1 MDGETYGEGHMQSD
15 EEFYRKMREGSLPT
29 TSQINPQSAKEQ
41 FLKVLNTGKDVLCIS
56 FSSGLSGTYN
66 SCALAAEELREE
78 GWHIEVIDSL
88 CASLGQGLL
97 LYKAVER
104 KEKGASFAE
113 VIYRSED
120 KPALTQIQKSS
131 SFQFKKTTSFLIPFT
146 VLRFDIKCL
155 F

>member
-1 MDGETYGEGHMQSD
+1 MSEYVIMTDNMGDLPASFYEEHQIPVMYLSYTMDGETYGEGHMQSD

-78 GWHIEVIDSL
+78 GWHCEVID
-88 CASLGQGLL
+88 
-97 LYKAVER
+97 
-104 KEKGASFAE
+104 
-113 VIYRSED
+113 
-120 KPALTQIQKSS
+120 
-131 SFQFKKTTSFLIPFT
+131 
-146 VLRFDIKCL
+146 
-155 F
+155 